1 MLPDFP
7 KIHRELAKKGVTLS
21 LLWTEYCMD
30 AQAAGKKPYMSTQF
44 NDLYHKWAR
53 VIKATMR
60 IDRKPGD
67 RMEVDWAGKTLDIYD
82 PVTGE
87 VSPAY
92 LFVAVL
98 SCSCLVYAEVCADM
112 QEEAFI
118 MCHVHAYKYFGGVT
132 RLLIPDNLRAGVT
145 KNTRYETIIPR
156 SYREM
161 SEHYDTAIVP
171 ARVKAPDD
179 KPNAEGSV
187 KFATT
192 WILAALRNYQFFT
205 LADAQI
211 HVSEKLEELNNRPF
225 QTRVGNR
232 HSAYENE
239 EREFMKPIP
248 ASSYEPAVWST
259 AKIQNDYLITDGIN
273 KYTVP
278 FDLIGEKV
286 DIRITQHT
294 IVFCKTFL

>member
-1 MLPDFP
+1 M
-7 KIHRELAKKGVTLS
+7 
-21 LLWTEYCMD
+21 
-30 AQAAGKKPYMSTQF
+30 
-44 NDLYHKWAR
+44 
-53 VIKATMR
+53 
-60 IDRKPGD
+60 
-67 RMEVDWAGKTLDIYD
+67 
-82 PVTGE
+82 
-87 VSPAY
+87 
-92 LFVAVL
+92 
-98 SCSCLVYAEVCADM
+98 
-112 QEEAFI
+112 
-118 MCHVHAYKYFGGVT
+118 
-132 RLLIPDNLRAGVT
+132 
-145 KNTRYETIIPR
+145 
-156 SYREM
+156 
-161 SEHYDTAIVP
+161 
-171 ARVKAPDD
+171 
-179 KPNAEGSV
+179 